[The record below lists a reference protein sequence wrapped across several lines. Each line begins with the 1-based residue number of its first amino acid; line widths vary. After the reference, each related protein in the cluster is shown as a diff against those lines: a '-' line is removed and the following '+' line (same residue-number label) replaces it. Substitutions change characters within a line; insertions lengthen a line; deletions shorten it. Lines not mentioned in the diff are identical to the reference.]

1 MEQISQSNFEESQ
14 GILWNAKE
22 EILDENLKKAT
33 EIFLHLSDELGSGD
47 LYNIL
52 DKIWELTRFEP
63 EIQKFIY
70 DIEGFEF
77 LAKDVTRALD
87 RESKIKRYH
96 LDKKMHHGGRPSE
109 IKHYHHHYK
118 LLKNGGESY
127 IFNDLSHLMSD
138 AKQKLSRTSFW
149 RLKKEINNLKV

>member
-1 MEQISQSNFEESQ
+1 MENIPQTNLKESQ

-22 EILDENLKKAT
+22 EIPNEDLKKAT
-33 EIFLHLSDELGSGD
+33 EVFLHLSDEYKPKD
-47 LYNIL
+47 LYKIL
-52 DKIWELTRFEP
+52 VKIWELAKFEP
-63 EIQKFIY
+63 ENQKLVY

-77 LAKDVTRALD
+77 LAEDVMRALD

-96 LDKKMHHGGRPSE
+96 LDKTRYHGGRPSE
-109 IKHYHHHYK
+109 IKQYLHHYK

-127 IFNDLSHLMSD
+127 IFNDLSHLMID

-149 RLKKEINNLKV
+149 RFKKEIN